1 MFASVFGRW
10 EPKSHE
16 MAGLRGF
23 FRPVTETEPRP
34 DPVTD
39 PTGAAYVRSFLWL
52 RVLIGIAGVL
62 LPVVLVLVDW
72 LWFNG
77 SPVPRDSES
86 AYYYSGVRDV
96 FVGVLFATSA
106 FLLVYKIGE
115 VNLENLASVVAG
127 ISAGAIALF
136 PTLPPT
142 DDVRPPLPPPTPLQQ
157 ELGITAVKAVHYAAS
172 GAFILMLI
180 VLSIMFGI
188 REGRRPRRPGKCS
201 PAFWRAF
208 HFGCSAAMVAGA
220 IWIVA
225 TSGGAGPR
233 WSLLLGEWVNGWAF
247 GLSWLAKG
255 AELDMLFGKTP
266 FTPAD

>member
-1 MFASVFGRW
+1 PRRGARGASGLGVAPAAGGGKLNR
-10 EPKSHE
+10 HE
-16 MAGLRGF
+16 MAGMRGF
-23 FRPVTETEPRP
+23 LRPVTETDPRP
-34 DPVTD
+34 DPDTD

-52 RVLIGIAGVL
+52 RVLIGVAGVL

-86 AYYYSGVRDV
+86 AYYYSGMRDV

-127 ISAGAIALF
+127 TSAGAIALF

-157 ELGITAVKAVHYAAS
+157 ELGITAVKTVHYVAS

-188 REGRRPRRPGKCS
+188 REGRRP
-201 PAFWRAF
+201 
-208 HFGCSAAMVAGA
+208 
-220 IWIVA
+220 
-225 TSGGAGPR
+225 
-233 WSLLLGEWVNGWAF
+233 
-247 GLSWLAKG
+247 
-255 AELDMLFGKTP
+255 
-266 FTPAD
+266 